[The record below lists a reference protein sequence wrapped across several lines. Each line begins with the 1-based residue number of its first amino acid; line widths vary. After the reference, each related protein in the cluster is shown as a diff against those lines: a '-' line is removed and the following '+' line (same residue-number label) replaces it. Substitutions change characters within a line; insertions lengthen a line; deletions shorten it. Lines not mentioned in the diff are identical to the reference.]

1 VNDFG
6 GPCRQVWLRSCDW
19 LCTICKRQRSHDRYI
34 LAGCSLRRRTNGSY
48 REYCKAEY
56 VEADRQL
63 WAEHVD
69 FGLDRRKGRIAVVSS
84 FQLDSI
90 APSRAAIRPAKD
102 WMQSAT
108 LTLRTLKQIGPL
120 LAAKL
125 AVSHISPAI
134 LIGTSFHR
142 S

>member
-1 VNDFG
+1 MTLAAPAGKFG
-6 GPCRQVWLRSCDW
+6 CEVATGSAPSANGSDL
-19 LCTICKRQRSHDRYI
+19 TIATI